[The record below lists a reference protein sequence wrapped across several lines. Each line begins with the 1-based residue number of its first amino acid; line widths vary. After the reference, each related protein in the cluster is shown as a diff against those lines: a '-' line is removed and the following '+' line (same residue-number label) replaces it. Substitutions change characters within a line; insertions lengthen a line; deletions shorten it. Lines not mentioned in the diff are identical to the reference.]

1 MEGPDLAREGDDNYT
16 KNDHDHPEN
25 QVRDRPHAVH
35 GCEIKA
41 VPARRMPRLMEL
53 IPSPLATAA
62 AWILTVTFGWA
73 VVAKFVRGNS
83 WPSAVTRFGF
93 RGAVAQVI
101 VFAVPMAEA
110 AVVVAFVGGLS
121 RVGGSLTLTLV
132 AAFSAAIVRARMHQ
146 GNRLPCGCFGKT
158 HERDYRL
165 LLARNSLLALL
176 AVTVLLGPSSASL
189 EVPEGAEVVPLVL
202 VVVGSLLIAWM
213 GIQTVTSLRRR

>member
-1 MEGPDLAREGDDNYT
+1 
-16 KNDHDHPEN
+16 
-25 QVRDRPHAVH
+25 
-35 GCEIKA
+35 
-41 VPARRMPRLMEL
+41 MEL

-62 AWILTVTFGWA
+62 AWVLMATFAWA
-73 VVAKFVRGNS
+73 VVAKFVRGNA

-110 AVVVAFVGGLS
+110 AVAVAFIGGLS
-121 RVGGSLTLTLV
+121 RVGGSLTLALV
-132 AAFSAAIVRARMHQ
+132 AAFSAAIVRARVQH

-176 AVTVLLGPSSASL
+176 AVAVLLGPSSASL

-202 VVVGSLLIAWM
+202 VVLGSLLIVWM
-213 GIQTVTSLRRR
+213 AVQTFASLRRR